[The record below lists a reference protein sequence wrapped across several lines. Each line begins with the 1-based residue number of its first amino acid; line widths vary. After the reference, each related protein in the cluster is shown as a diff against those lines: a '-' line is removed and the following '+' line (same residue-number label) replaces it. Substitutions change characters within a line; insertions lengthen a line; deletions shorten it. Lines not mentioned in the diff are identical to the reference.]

1 MSDKRNEEEWNKDLI
16 DLLQKKFPKLGIF
29 KGRILKD
36 IFLQKGKTG
45 EFELQL
51 GFFDQDIVIY
61 NKEDK
66 MNIEDLQKSRSIK
79 IHNNNSQE
87 GLKQVGI
94 DKNSLIIPSI
104 IIELKYDGVN
114 THGIITYSNI
124 ASDIKA
130 IFPKCKYIFALR
142 YNSGSSDN
150 KFLRN
155 GKNFDNIIY
164 FENDGSKGK
173 KYEKG
178 QFEKELKENPEMES
192 KWKSLVQFIKL
203 SMEPESNSF
212 LK

>member
-1 MSDKRNEEEWNKDLI
+1 MSDKQSEVIWNEDLI
-16 DLLQKKFPKLGIF
+16 ELLQKEFPNLGIF

-36 IFLQKGKTG
+36 IFLQKGRSN

-61 NKEDK
+61 NKEDL
-66 MNIEDLQKSRSIK
+66 MNIEDLRNSKSIK
-79 IHNNNSQE
+79 IHNNNSNQ
-87 GLKQVGI
+87 
-94 DKNSLIIPSI
+94 KNTLIIPSI

-124 ASDIKA
+124 ASDIKS

-164 FENDGSKGK
+164 FENNGSYGK
-173 KYEKG
+173 KYVKG
-178 QFEKELKENPEMES
+178 QFKEEINKSSELKS
-192 KWKSLVQFIKL
+192 KWDSLVRFIRL
-203 SMEPESNSF
+203 TMEPESDSF

>member
-1 MSDKRNEEEWNKDLI
+1 MSDKQSELIWNEDLI
-16 DLLQKKFPKLGIF
+16 ELLQKEFPNLGIF

-36 IFLQKGKTG
+36 IFLQKGRSN

-61 NKEDK
+61 NKEDL
-66 MNIEDLQKSRSIK
+66 MNIEDLRNSKSIK
-79 IHNNNSQE
+79 IHNNNSNQ
-87 GLKQVGI
+87 
-94 DKNSLIIPSI
+94 KNTLIIPSI

-124 ASDIKA
+124 ASDIKS
-130 IFPKCKYIFALR
+130 IFPKCKYIFALK

-164 FENDGSKGK
+164 FENNGSYGK
-173 KYEKG
+173 KYIKG
-178 QFEKELKENPEMES
+178 QFKDEINKSSELKS
-192 KWKSLVQFIKL
+192 KWKSLVQFIRL
-203 SMEPESNSF
+203 TMEPESDSF

>member
-1 MSDKRNEEEWNKDLI
+1 MADMQNELMWNKDLI
-16 DLLQKKFPKLGIF
+16 NLLQKEFPKLGIF

-36 IFLQKGKTG
+36 IFLQKGKSN

-61 NKEDK
+61 HKDDL
-66 MNIEDLQKSRSIK
+66 MNIEDLRNSKSIK
-79 IHNNNSQE
+79 IYNNNSN
-87 GLKQVGI
+87 K
-94 DKNSLIIPSI
+94 KNTLIIPSI

-124 ASDIKA
+124 ASDIKS

-142 YNSGSSDN
+142 YNSRSSDN

-164 FENDGSKGK
+164 FENSGNHGK
-173 KYEKG
+173 KYEQG
-178 QFEKELKENPEMES
+178 NFEKEMNKSPELKS
-192 KWKSLVQFIKL
+192 KWKSLVSFIRL
-203 SMEPESNSF
+203 IMESDSDSF

>member
-1 MSDKRNEEEWNKDLI
+1 MSDKQSEVLWNEDLI
-16 DLLQKKFPKLGIF
+16 ELLQKEFPNLGIF
-29 KGRILKD
+29 KGKILRD
-36 IFLQKGKTG
+36 IFLQKGKNN

-61 NKEDK
+61 NKEDL
-66 MNIEDLQKSRSIK
+66 MDIEDLRNSKSIK
-79 IHNNNSQE
+79 IHNNDS
-87 GLKQVGI
+87 KQ
-94 DKNSLIIPSI
+94 KNTLIIPSI

-124 ASDIKA
+124 ASDIKS

-164 FENDGSKGK
+164 FENNGSYGK
-173 KYEKG
+173 RYEKN
-178 QFEKELKENPEMES
+178 QFQKEIIQSSELKS
-192 KWKSLVQFIKL
+192 KWESLIRFIKL
-203 SMEPESNSF
+203 TMKPESDSF

>member
-1 MSDKRNEEEWNKDLI
+1 MSDKQSELIWNKDLI
-16 DLLQKKFPKLGIF
+16 EILQKEFPNLGIS

-36 IFLQKGKTG
+36 IFLQKGRSN

-61 NKEDK
+61 NKEDL
-66 MNIEDLQKSRSIK
+66 MDIEDLRNSKSIK
-79 IHNNNSQE
+79 IHNNNSNQ
-87 GLKQVGI
+87 
-94 DKNSLIIPSI
+94 KNTLIIPSI

-124 ASDIKA
+124 ASDIKS

-164 FENDGSKGK
+164 FENNGSYGK
-173 KYEKG
+173 KYTKG
-178 QFEKELKENPEMES
+178 QFKDEMNKSSELKS
-192 KWKSLVQFIKL
+192 KWESLVRLIRLTMK
-203 SMEPESNSF
+203 PESDSF

>member
-1 MSDKRNEEEWNKDLI
+1 MSDKQSELIWNEDLI
-16 DLLQKKFPKLGIF
+16 ELLQKEFPNLGIF

-36 IFLQKGKTG
+36 IFLQKDRSN

-61 NKEDK
+61 NKEDL
-66 MNIEDLQKSRSIK
+66 MNIEDLRNSKSIK
-79 IHNNNSQE
+79 IHNNNSNQ
-87 GLKQVGI
+87 
-94 DKNSLIIPSI
+94 KNTLIIPSI

-124 ASDIKA
+124 ASDIKS

-164 FENDGSKGK
+164 FENNGSYGK
-173 KYEKG
+173 KYVKG
-178 QFEKELKENPEMES
+178 QFKEEMNKSLELKS
-192 KWKSLVQFIKL
+192 KWESLVRFIRLIMK
-203 SMEPESNSF
+203 PESNSF

>member
-1 MSDKRNEEEWNKDLI
+1 MSDKQNEFMWNEDLI
-16 DLLQKKFPKLGIF
+16 ALLQEEFPNLGIF

-36 IFLQKGKTG
+36 IFLQKGKNNK
-45 EFELQL
+45 FELQL

-61 NKEDK
+61 DK
-66 MNIEDLQKSRSIK
+66 RSVMNIEDLRNSKSIK
-79 IHNNNSQE
+79 IHNNNKDQ
-87 GLKQVGI
+87 KDI
-94 DKNSLIIPSI
+94 LIIPSI

-124 ASDIKA
+124 AHDIKS
-130 IFPKCKYIFALR
+130 IFPRCKYIFALR

-150 KFLRN
+150 KLLRN

-164 FENDGSKGK
+164 FEKGRNSGK

-178 QFEKELKENPEMES
+178 QFKKELSKSPELRK
-192 KWKSLVQFIKL
+192 KWDSLINFIKL
-203 SMEPESNSF
+203 TIESETNSF

>member
-1 MSDKRNEEEWNKDLI
+1 MSDRRNEELWNEDLI
-16 DLLQKKFPKLGIF
+16 DILNERFPDFIIF

-36 IFLQKGKTG
+36 IFLQKNKTG
-45 EFELQL
+45 KYELQL

-61 NKEDK
+61 KK
-66 MNIEDLQKSRSIK
+66 GDLMDVKDIQECKSIRL
-79 IHNNNSQE
+79 HNNNSNA
-87 GLKQVGI
+87 
-94 DKNSLIIPSI
+94 KNTIIIPSI

-142 YNSGSSDN
+142 HSSGSSDN

-164 FENDGSKGK
+164 FDNNENYGK
-173 KYEKG
+173 KYVKG
-178 QFEKELKENPEMES
+178 QFREELKKS
-192 KWKSLVQFIKL
+192 KQLNDKFESLVDFIELIMK
-203 SMEPESNSF
+203 SPSNSF

>member
-1 MSDKRNEEEWNKDLI
+1 MSDKQSELLWNEDLI
-16 DLLQKKFPKLGIF
+16 ELLQKEFPSLGIF

-36 IFLQKGKTG
+36 IFLQKGKNG
-45 EFELQL
+45 NFELQL

-61 NKEDK
+61 NKDDL
-66 MNIEDLQKSRSIK
+66 MNIEDLRNSKSIK
-79 IHNNNSQE
+79 IHNNNSNQ
-87 GLKQVGI
+87 
-94 DKNSLIIPSI
+94 KNTLIIPSI

-124 ASDIKA
+124 ASDIKS

-164 FENDGSKGK
+164 FENNESNGE
-173 KYEKG
+173 KYIKNKFKHEINKSS
-178 QFEKELKENPEMES
+178 ELKS
-192 KWKSLVQFIKL
+192 KWESLVSFIRL
-203 SMEPESNSF
+203 TMEPESDSF

>member
-1 MSDKRNEEEWNKDLI
+1 MADRQNELVWNVDLI
-16 DLLQKKFPKLGIF
+16 KLLQEEFPKLGIF

-36 IFLQKGKTG
+36 IFLQKGKSN

-61 NKEDK
+61 HKDDL
-66 MNIEDLQKSRSIK
+66 MNIEDLRNSKSIK
-79 IHNNNSQE
+79 IHNNNSNQ
-87 GLKQVGI
+87 
-94 DKNSLIIPSI
+94 KNTLIIPSI

-124 ASDIKA
+124 ASDIKS
-130 IFPKCKYIFALR
+130 IFPKCKYVFALR

-164 FENDGSKGK
+164 FENNGSYGK

-178 QFEKELKENPEMES
+178 NFEKEMIKSPELKTKWDSLVRFIRLTMES
-192 KWKSLVQFIKL
+192 DSD
-203 SMEPESNSF
+203 SF